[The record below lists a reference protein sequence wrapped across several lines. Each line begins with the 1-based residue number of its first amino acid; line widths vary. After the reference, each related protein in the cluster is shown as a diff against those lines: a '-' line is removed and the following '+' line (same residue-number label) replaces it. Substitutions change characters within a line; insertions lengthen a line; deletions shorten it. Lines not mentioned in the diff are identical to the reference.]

1 MQFDFSKV
9 EGFDWDAGNAAK
21 SAQKHHITIE
31 ETEEIFFRAPWIHVD
46 TRPTDKEARFAA
58 IAQSETGRV
67 LRVIFTVRNR
77 KIRPISARPASRK
90 ERLAYEK
97 ALRERG

>member
-1 MQFDFSKV
+1 MQFDFSEV
-9 EGFDWDAGNAAK
+9 EGFDWDAGNVTK
-21 SAQKHHITIE
+21 SARKHRITIE
-31 ETEEIFFRAPWIHVD
+31 ETEEIFFRAPWLHAD
-46 TRPTDKEARFAA
+46 TRPTDKEPRYAA
-58 IAQSETGRV
+58 IAQSEKGRV
-67 LRVIFTVRNR
+67 LRVIFTVRDR